1 MPSPAPSPREQS
13 ILDALAGDGTVSFQG
28 LKRLLGLHPQ
38 ALSRSLAR
46 LRLRGLVVGDDT
58 GYRLAHPALPDAA
71 SSASARAL
79 LPPIP
84 MERSATLA
92 ALLLEQPEAVRL
104 LESALAGRWF
114 RNLRWLGKARMGE
127 TLVLA
132 WLVEPEGVVL
142 RLVVEGRHARL
153 EVAEEARDD
162 APVHAGVHA
171 LLPAV
176 AVALARTERI
186 GPVGPGPSAFAA
198 LRPLLAA

>member
-1 MPSPAPSPREQS
+1 MPSPAPSPREES
-13 ILDALAGDGTVSFQG
+13 ILGALAGDGTVSFQG

-46 LRLRGLVVGDDT
+46 LRLRGLVVGDET
-58 GYRLAHPALPDAA
+58 GYRLAQPALPDAA
-71 SSASARAL
+71 AFPSKAL

-84 MERSATLA
+84 LERSATLA

-104 LESALAGRWF
+104 LESALAGRWL

-142 RLVVEGRHARL
+142 RLVVEGRHVRL

-176 AVALARTERI
+176 ASALARTERN
-186 GPVGPGPSAFAA
+186 GLVGPGPSAFAA
-198 LRPLLAA
+198 LRPLLVA